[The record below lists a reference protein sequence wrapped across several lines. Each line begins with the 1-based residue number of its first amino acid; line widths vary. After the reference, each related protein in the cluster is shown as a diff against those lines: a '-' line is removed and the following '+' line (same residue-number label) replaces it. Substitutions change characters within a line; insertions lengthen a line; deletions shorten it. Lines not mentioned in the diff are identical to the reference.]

1 MVDTAHFRSSSAGSG
16 PRITVRD
23 DRGNP
28 GRVLDLPE
36 TITEPAQADDE
47 LAAAGFIRSADWT
60 ETDDG
65 WAAPVVRQGDEG

>member
-1 MVDTAHFRSSSAGSG
+1 MVDTAHFRASRSG
-16 PRITVRD
+16 NGPTITVRD

-36 TITEPAQADDE
+36 SMTEPSQADAE
-47 LAAAGFIRSADWT
+47 LQAAGFTRSAGWT

-65 WAAPVVRQGDEG
+65 WAAPVVPQHENG

>member
-1 MVDTAHFRSSSAGSG
+1 MVDTAHFRTSRSDGG
-16 PRITVRD
+16 PSITVRD

-36 TITEPAQADDE
+36 TITELAQADGE
-47 LAAAGFIRSADWT
+47 LRAAGFVRSADWT

-65 WAAPVVRQGDEG
+65 WTAPVVQE